1 MGAGQAGFVFEKA
14 SNPNHYY
21 KIVPL
26 ADKPLAEY
34 GLNSVKAKQY
44 AVNQNQALLF
54 HQLFRNKT
62 LDLPQLP
69 KIHNF
74 FQGSVNSTLRQN
86 FLENNDSDNP
96 HLTTLLKN
104 LPLGQKI
111 AGWEIE
117 KIPCLTKNDY
127 CNQYKVL
134 PANQNPKY

>member
-1 MGAGQAGFVFEKA
+1 MRMFGELVGAGQAGFVFEKA
-14 SNPNHYY
+14 SIPNHYY

-86 FLENNDSDNP
+86 FLQNNDIDNP
-96 HLTTLLKN
+96 HLATLLKH
-104 LPLGQKI
+104 LPVGQKI
-111 AGWEIE
+111 A
-117 KIPCLTKNDY
+117 
-127 CNQYKVL
+127 V
-134 PANQNPKY
+134 